1 MAFFYFEFVLDV
13 FRNSFEEQHAPPPL
27 MKEFS
32 KKLTTKEKA
41 LQLNLDDRIYGTV
54 AEIGGGQE
62 VASYFFRAGAA
73 SGSIAKTMSAYDMT
87 FSDAIYG
94 KCERYVSK
102 EKLLRMLD
110 REYSLLDQRLT
121 QRAKRSTFFAYA
133 NTVETINYSRSNVGH
148 GWMGIRFQKHTGTEP
163 NECIIHVKLKDSD
176 SEWQQQVLGIVGVNL
191 IHSCYVH
198 NTPEKIIECLVDNIR
213 NDRVEIDMFQ
223 ISGPDFHH
231 VDNRLMTLKLVKTGL
246 TKVAMFGPDKNVT
259 LPSDIIYRK
268 NAIVLRGRFRPVTHV
283 NVDMMIT
290 GMRAFKKELGD
301 AKNIVPVVEITLK
314 DLTQGG
320 GELDEQDYLDRVD
333 LLCSLGQNVMI
344 SNYQEHYKLA
354 GYLSQFIKD
363 KTLGIIIGMNN
374 LAQIF
379 DEKYYENLDGGI
391 LESFARLFGSKVK
404 LFVYPILDEAGLVR
418 HGNDFMPKR
427 HLLSLFYYF
436 IENQKI
442 LSIPDAKVENLHI
455 ISDQVLEMIE
465 KGNPEWEKNVP
476 NRVAESI
483 KKNHLFNLPYEL
495 KVDDEDLA

>member
-1 MAFFYFEFVLDV
+1 MEA
-13 FRNSFEEQHAPPPL
+13 
-27 MKEFS
+27 FS

-41 LQLNLDDRIYGTV
+41 LQLNLDTRVYGTV

-62 VASYFFRAGAA
+62 VAAYFFKAGAA
-73 SGSIAKTMSAYDMT
+73 SGTIAKTMSAYDMT

-94 KCERYVSK
+94 KCERYVSQ

-121 QRAKRSTFFAYA
+121 HRAKKSTFFAYA
-133 NTVETINYSRSNVGH
+133 NTVEVINYDRSNVGH
-148 GWMGIRFQKHTGTEP
+148 GWMGIRFQKHSGSPP
-163 NECIIHVKLKDSD
+163 NECIIHVSLKDRD
-176 SEWQQQVLGIVGVNL
+176 AEWQQQVLGIIGVNL
-191 IHSCYVH
+191 IHSCY
-198 NTPEKIIECLVDNIR
+198 NYTTAEEILDSLVDNVR
-213 NDRVEIDMFQ
+213 KDRFEIDMFS

-231 VDNRLMTLKLVKTGL
+231 VDNRLMTLKLVKNGL
-246 TKVAMFGPDKNVT
+246 TKVAMFGPDKQVR

-290 GMRAFKKELGD
+290 GMRSFKKELGNARD
-301 AKNIVPVVEITLK
+301 IVPVVEITLK
-314 DLTQGG
+314 DLTLA

-363 KTLGIIIGMNN
+363 KTLGLIIGLNN

-379 DEKYYENLDGGI
+379 DEKYYQNLDGGI
-391 LESFARLFGSKVK
+391 LESFARLFGSNVK
-404 LFVYPILDEAGLVR
+404 LFVYPSIDSSDGQIKN
-418 HGNDFMPKR
+418 GNDFMPER
-427 HLLSLFYYF
+427 HLQSLFYYF
-436 IENQKI
+436 IENHKI
-442 LSIPDAKVENLHI
+442 LSIPDAKLENLHI
-455 ISDQVLEMIE
+455 ISDQILDMIE
-465 KGNPEWEKNVP
+465 KGEDGWEDAVP

-483 KKNHLFNLPYEL
+483 KSNHLFNYPYEI
-495 KVDDEDLA
+495 KVDEEDLI